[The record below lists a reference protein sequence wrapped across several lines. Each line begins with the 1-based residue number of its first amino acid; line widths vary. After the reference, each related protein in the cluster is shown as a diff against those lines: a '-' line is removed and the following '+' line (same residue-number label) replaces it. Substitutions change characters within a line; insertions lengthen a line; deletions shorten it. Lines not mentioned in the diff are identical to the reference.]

1 MFVFIP
7 AAHSLKRSETGTWT
21 PTINMLP
28 LYKQTLRFVADPYK
42 RLRKQVVVGA
52 AVALVL
58 LFLFFLAMSGD
69 HAEAPALNG
78 GAMPPTPKVQQPR
91 MPAVTPTQ
99 EADAPPVALT
109 PPPVRADEGAA
120 SEKKKKKGMVREH
133 DGAYDDAAEG
143 ADDGDEKPG
152 DADVAVDADDGE
164 SSKKTSKMPWVVRLV
179 LPLVAGYCFGFLGS
193 VPIAGPTSAMVLKLG
208 IQGKYQAALTIAF
221 GGALSEATY
230 AGIAFWGFG
239 SFLAG
244 AKFLLPVSKVLGAVM
259 LTVVG
264 IVFLKSDMKPS
275 MEPELDSPQ
284 RKGRM
289 GRARNEM
296 YKNVLLGV
304 TMSGINPALLATYTG
319 AIASVYGT
327 GMLEFNLFLAF
338 VFAIGVCCGV
348 SSWFYLLLTLLEKY
362 KQRLKDQTIGLIMRC
377 MGCFLLTLGLF
388 CAKSSFEY
396 FVWGSPP
403 AAA

>member
-1 MFVFIP
+1 
-7 AAHSLKRSETGTWT
+7 
-21 PTINMLP
+21 MLP

-42 RLRKQVVVGA
+42 RLRKQAVVGA

-91 MPAVTPTQ
+91 MAAVTPTQ

-109 PPPVRADEGAA
+109 APPVRADEGAA
-120 SEKKKKKGMVREH
+120 NEKKKKGMVREH
-133 DGAYDDAAEG
+133 DGAHDDAAEG

-164 SSKKTSKMPWVVRLV
+164 SNKKTSKMPWVVRLI

-259 LTVVG
+259 FTVVG

-275 MEPELDSPQ
+275 MEPELDSSQ

-289 GRARNEM
+289 GKARNEM

-338 VFAIGVCCGV
+338 VFGIGVCCGV

>member
-1 MFVFIP
+1 
-7 AAHSLKRSETGTWT
+7 
-21 PTINMLP
+21 MLP

-42 RLRKQVVVGA
+42 RLRKQAVVGA

-69 HAEAPALNG
+69 HADAPALNGG
-78 GAMPPTPKVQQPR
+78 GAMPPTPKVQQPW
-91 MPAVTPTQ
+91 MPEATQ
-99 EADAPPVALT
+99 EADAPPEALM
-109 PPPVRADEGAA
+109 PPSVHAGEGATN
-120 SEKKKKKGMVREH
+120 EKKKKGMVREH
-133 DGAYDDAAEG
+133 DDAHGNHPAEG
-143 ADDGDEKPG
+143 ADNGGKKQ
-152 DADVAVDADDGE
+152 AVDVAVGGDDDG
-164 SSKKTSKMPWVVRLV
+164 SDKKASKMPWFVRLI

-259 LTVVG
+259 FTVVG

-275 MEPELDSPQ
+275 MEPELDSSQ

-289 GRARNEM
+289 GKARNEM

-338 VFAIGVCCGV
+338 VFGIGVCCGV

-396 FVWGSPP
+396 FFWGPPSP
-403 AAA
+403 AA